1 MLKLRKIL
9 LYDSI
14 YIGILII
21 VLIISIIRIN
31 IKPNLFYKENSTIVG
46 RVESLEYE
54 DDYYKLTIK
63 GKEKVLGNFYS
74 NNKID
79 IHLGDKVKVS
89 GIISEPTNPTIK
101 NTFNYKKYL
110 NNKDIYHLINIDN
123 IIVISKNKNIYYKVK
138 EFVYKRLNHNKYLYT
153 FIVGDKFYLS
163 QEIKNSYQE
172 NGISHLFAISGM
184 HITLLSNIILK
195 LLSTLKVKENKRYLI
210 TSIILIFYLLIVGLS
225 PSILRGV
232 LFFIVFKYNNLYYFY
247 IKPTNL
253 FISVL
258 CISLLINP
266 KYIFEVSFQYSFLIS
281 FTLIYMSEFLSSKN
295 YFISLIKTSIIS
307 SIVSLPIS
315 LYNFYSINVLSVIY
329 NLLFIPLIT
338 IIVFPL
344 SLITFIF
351 PQITPIYNFITD
363 IMENIS
369 IVLSKIKLGKL
380 VFMKI
385 HPIFYILYLII
396 IFIVFYFIKKNNFKY
411 IFILLFILLI
421 HYIYPSIK
429 NDVFINFID
438 VGQGDSI
445 LIHND
450 KNILIDT
457 GGKES
462 NSNNNSI
469 VINKTIPYLK
479 SLGIKKIDYLILT
492 HGDYDHM
499 GESINLV
506 EKDKVKNVIFNCG
519 EFNNLEKELI
529 TKLNKNKVSY
539 YSCINEL
546 DLENNK
552 LYFLKTKEYDNE
564 NDNSNVIYTEINNYK
579 FIFTGDA
586 SINTEKEILKDY
598 NLPEIDV
605 LKVGHHGS
613 KTSSSKEFIN
623 EINPKYSI
631 ISVGKDNRYGHPNKE
646 ALDNLNNSQIYR
658 TDQDGS
664 IMFRIKNNKL
674 EIEACNP

>member
-1 MLKLRKIL
+1 MLRLRKIL

-63 GKEKVLGNFYS
+63 GKEKVLVNFYS
-74 NNKID
+74 KNKIN
-79 IHLGDKVKVS
+79 IHLGDKIKVS

-101 NTFNYKKYL
+101 NTFNYKNYL

-163 QEIKNSYQE
+163 QEIKNTYQE

-253 FISVL
+253 FILVL

-281 FTLIYMSEFLSSKN
+281 FTLIYMSEFLSSKY

-315 LYNFYSINVLSVIY
+315 LYNFYSINFLSIIY

-445 LIHND
+445 LIHNN

-479 SLGIKKIDYLILT
+479 SLGIKKLDYLILT

-506 EKDKVKNVIFNCG
+506 EKYKVKNVIFNCG

-552 LYFLKTKEYDNE
+552 LFFLQTKEYDNE

-613 KTSSSKEFIN
+613 KTSSSKEFIY

-646 ALDNLNNSQIYR
+646 ALDNLKDTRIYR
-658 TDQDGS
+658 TDQNGS
-664 IMFRIKNNKL
+664 IMFKIKNSKL
-674 EIEACNP
+674 KIETCSP

>member
-1 MLKLRKIL
+1 MLRLRKIL

-14 YIGILII
+14 YIGILLI

-31 IKPNLFYKENSTIVG
+31 IKPNLFYKEDSTITG
-46 RVESLEYE
+46 IIQNIEYE
-54 DDYYKLTIK
+54 EDYYKLTIK
-63 GKEKVLGNFYS
+63 GKEKVLGSFYS
-74 NNKID
+74 KNKID
-79 IHLGDKVKVS
+79 IHLGDKIKVS
-89 GIISEPTNPTIK
+89 GIISEPINPTLI

-110 NNKDIYHLINIDN
+110 NNKNIYHLIDIDS

-163 QEIKNSYQE
+163 QEIKNTYQE

-195 LLSTLKVKENKRYLI
+195 ILATLKVKENKKYLI
-210 TSIILIFYLLIVGLS
+210 TSTLLVLYLLIVGIT

-253 FISVL
+253 FILVL
-258 CISLLINP
+258 SISLLINP
-266 KYIFEVSFQYSFLIS
+266 KYIFEVSFQYSYLIS
-281 FTLIYMSEFLSSKN
+281 FTLIYMSEYLISNN
-295 YFISLIKTSIIS
+295 YFMSLLKTSTIS

-315 LYNFYSINVLSVIY
+315 LYNFYSINFLSIIY
-329 NLLFIPLIT
+329 NLFFIPLIT

-369 IVLSKIKLGKL
+369 IFLSKIKIGKL

-385 HPIFYILYLII
+385 HPLFYIVYLII
-396 IFIVFYFIKKNNFKY
+396 IFIAFYFIKKNNYKV
-411 IFILLFILLI
+411 IIILFFILLI
-421 HYIYPSIK
+421 HYIYPSI
-429 NDVFINFID
+429 NNNTFISFID

-445 LIHND
+445 LIHNNQ
-450 KNILIDT
+450 NILIDT
-457 GGKES
+457 GGKD
-462 NSNNNSI
+462 NSNESSI

-479 SLGIKKIDYLILT
+479 SLGIKRIDYLILT

-499 GESINLV
+499 GEAINLV
-506 EKDKVKNVIFNCG
+506 EKYKVKKIIFNCG
-519 EFNNLEKELI
+519 DHNDLEKRLI
-529 TKLNKNKVSY
+529 KILNKKKIKYYTCVEKV
-539 YSCINEL
+539 
-546 DLENNK
+546 EN
-552 LYFLKTKEYDNE
+552 LYFLQTKIFNNE

-579 FIFTGDA
+579 FMFMGDA
-586 SINTEKEILKDY
+586 SIITEKELLKEY
-598 NLPEIDV
+598 NLPDIDV

-613 KTSSSKEFIN
+613 KTSSSKEFIE

-631 ISVGKDNRYGHPNKE
+631 ISVGKENRYGHPNKE
-646 ALDNLNNSQIYR
+646 VLQNLKDSKIYR

-664 IMFRIKNNKL
+664 VIIKIKDNRL
-674 EIEACNP
+674 MIETGTA

>member
-9 LYDSI
+9 LYDSL

-21 VLIISIIRIN
+21 VLIISIVRIN
-31 IKPNLFYKENSTIVG
+31 IKPNLFYKENSTITG
-46 RVESLEYE
+46 IIQNIEYE
-54 DDYYKLTIK
+54 NEYYKLTIK
-63 GKEKVLGNFYS
+63 GKEKVLGNFHS
-74 NNKID
+74 KNKID
-79 IHLGDKVKVS
+79 IHLGDKIKVS
-89 GIISEPTNPTIK
+89 GIISEPTNPTLK

-110 NNKDIYHLINIDN
+110 NNKNIYHIIKIDS
-123 IIVISKNKNIYYKVK
+123 IKVISKNKNIYYIVK

-153 FIVGDKFYLS
+153 FILGDKFYLS
-163 QEIKNSYQE
+163 QEIKNTYQE

-184 HITLLSNIILK
+184 HITLLSNIIIK
-195 LLSTLKVKENKRYLI
+195 VLSILKVKENRRYLI
-210 TSIILIFYLLIVGLS
+210 TTIILIFYLLIVGIS

-232 LFFIVFKYNNLYYFY
+232 LFFIVFKYNSLYYFY

-253 FISVL
+253 FILVL

-266 KYIFEVSFQYSFLIS
+266 KYIFEVSFQYSYLIS
-281 FTLIYMSEFLSSKN
+281 FTLIYMSEFLTSKN
-295 YFISLIKTSIIS
+295 YFISLLKTSIIS
-307 SIVSLPIS
+307 SIVSLPIT
-315 LYNFYSINVLSVIY
+315 LYNFYSINNLSIIY
-329 NLLFIPLIT
+329 NLFFIPLIT

-344 SLITFIF
+344 SLITFLF
-351 PQITPIYNFITD
+351 PQLMPIYNFITD

-369 IVLSKIKLGKL
+369 ILLSKIKLGKL
-380 VFMKI
+380 VFMRI

-396 IFIVFYFIKKNNFKY
+396 IFIAFYFIKKNNFKY
-411 IFILLFILLI
+411 LFLLLFVLLI
-421 HYIYPSIK
+421 HYIYPSIN

-445 LIHND
+445 LIHNS

-462 NSNNNSI
+462 NTNDNSI
-469 VINKTIPYLK
+469 VLNKTIPYLK

-506 EKDKVKNVIFNCG
+506 EKYKVKKVIFNCG

-529 TKLNKNKVSY
+529 KKLNKNKVSY

-552 LYFLKTKEYDNE
+552 LFFLQTKEYDNE
-564 NDNSNVIYTEINNYK
+564 NDNSNVIYTELDGYK
-579 FIFTGDA
+579 FMFMGDA
-586 SINTEKEILKDY
+586 SVTTEHEILDKY
-598 NLPEIDV
+598 NLSDIDV

-613 KTSSSKEFIN
+613 RTSSSKEFIN
-623 EINPKYSI
+623 EINPKYSV
-631 ISVGKDNRYGHPNKE
+631 ISVGKNNRYGHPNKE
-646 ALDNLNNSQIYR
+646 VLENLEYSKIYR
-658 TDQDGS
+658 TDSDGS
-664 IMFRIKNNKL
+664 IMFKIKNNNLKV
-674 EIEACNP
+674 ETYDP

>member
-1 MLKLRKIL
+1 MLRLRKIL

-14 YIGILII
+14 NIGILII

-31 IKPNLFYKENSTIVG
+31 IKPNLFYKENSKIVG
-46 RVESLEYE
+46 TIENIEYE

-63 GKEKVLGNFYS
+63 GKEKVLGNYYS

-195 LLSTLKVKENKRYLI
+195 ILSTLKVKENKRYLI

-253 FISVL
+253 FILVL

-421 HYIYPSIK
+421 HYIYPSTK

-462 NSNNNSI
+462 STKEKSI

-479 SLGIKKIDYLILT
+479 SLGIKRIDYLILT

-552 LYFLKTKEYDNE
+552 LFFLQTKEYDNE

-623 EINPKYSI
+623 EIKPKYSI

-646 ALDNLNNSQIYR
+646 ALDNLENSKIYR

-664 IMFRIKNNKL
+664 IMFKIKNKKL
-674 EIEACNP
+674 KIETCAS

>member
-1 MLKLRKIL
+1 MLRLRKIL

-31 IKPNLFYKENSTIVG
+31 IKPNLFYKENSKIVG
-46 RVESLEYE
+46 TIENIEYE

-163 QEIKNSYQE
+163 HEIKNSYQE

-253 FISVL
+253 FILVL

-421 HYIYPSIK
+421 HYIYPSTK

-462 NSNNNSI
+462 SNKEKSI

-479 SLGIKKIDYLILT
+479 SLGIKRIDYLILT

-552 LYFLKTKEYDNE
+552 LFFLQTKEYDNE

-646 ALDNLNNSQIYR
+646 ALDNLENSIIYR

-664 IMFRIKNNKL
+664 IMFKIKNKKL
-674 EIEACNP
+674 KIETCAS

>member
-1 MLKLRKIL
+1 MLRLRKIL

-14 YIGILII
+14 YIGILLI

-31 IKPNLFYKENSTIVG
+31 IKPNLFYKEDSTITG
-46 RVESLEYE
+46 IIQNIEYE
-54 DDYYKLTIK
+54 KDYYKLTIK
-63 GKEKVLGNFYS
+63 GKEKVLGSFYS
-74 NNKID
+74 KNKID
-79 IHLGDKVKVS
+79 IHLGDKIKVS
-89 GIISEPTNPTIK
+89 GIISEPINPTLI

-110 NNKDIYHLINIDN
+110 NNKNIYHLIDIDS

-163 QEIKNSYQE
+163 QEIKNTYQE

-195 LLSTLKVKENKRYLI
+195 ILATLKVKENKKYLI
-210 TSIILIFYLLIVGLS
+210 TSTLLVLYLLIVGIT

-253 FISVL
+253 FILVL
-258 CISLLINP
+258 SISLLINP
-266 KYIFEVSFQYSFLIS
+266 KYIFEVSFQYSYLIS
-281 FTLIYMSEFLSSKN
+281 FTLIYMSEYLISNN
-295 YFISLIKTSIIS
+295 YFMSLLKTSTIS

-315 LYNFYSINVLSVIY
+315 LYNFYSINFLSIIY
-329 NLLFIPLIT
+329 NLFFIPLIT

-369 IVLSKIKLGKL
+369 IFLSKIKIGKL

-385 HPIFYILYLII
+385 HPLFYIVYLII
-396 IFIVFYFIKKNNFKY
+396 IFIAFYFIKKNNYKV
-411 IFILLFILLI
+411 IIILFFILLI
-421 HYIYPSIK
+421 HYIYPSI
-429 NDVFINFID
+429 NNNTFISFID

-445 LIHND
+445 LIHNNQ
-450 KNILIDT
+450 NILIDT
-457 GGKES
+457 GGKD
-462 NSNNNSI
+462 NSNESSI

-479 SLGIKKIDYLILT
+479 SLGIKRIDYLILT

-499 GESINLV
+499 GEAINLV
-506 EKDKVKNVIFNCG
+506 EKYKVKKIIFNCG
-519 EFNNLEKELI
+519 DHNDLEKRLI
-529 TKLNKNKVSY
+529 KILNKKKIKYYTCVEKV
-539 YSCINEL
+539 
-546 DLENNK
+546 EN
-552 LYFLKTKEYDNE
+552 LYFLQTKIFNNE

-579 FIFTGDA
+579 FMFMGDA
-586 SINTEKEILKDY
+586 SIITEKELLKEY
-598 NLPEIDV
+598 NLPDIDV

-613 KTSSSKEFIN
+613 KTSSSKEFIE

-646 ALDNLNNSQIYR
+646 VLQNLKDSKIYR

-664 IMFRIKNNKL
+664 VIIKIKDNRL
-674 EIEACNP
+674 MIETGTA

>member
-1 MLKLRKIL
+1 MLRLRKIL

-74 NNKID
+74 KNKIN
-79 IHLGDKVKVS
+79 IHLGDKIKVS
-89 GIISEPTNPTIK
+89 GIISEPTNPTLENI
-101 NTFNYKKYL
+101 FNYKKYL
-110 NNKDIYHLINIDN
+110 NNKNIYHMIRIDS
-123 IIVISKNKNIYYKVK
+123 IKVISNNKNIYYKVK

-232 LFFIVFKYNNLYYFY
+232 LFFIVFKYNNIYYFY

>member
-1 MLKLRKIL
+1 MLRLRKIL

-31 IKPNLFYKENSTIVG
+31 IKPNLFYKENSKIVG
-46 RVESLEYE
+46 TIENIEYE

-253 FISVL
+253 FILVL

-421 HYIYPSIK
+421 HYIYPSTK
-429 NDVFINFID
+429 NDAFINFID

-462 NSNNNSI
+462 STKEKSI

-479 SLGIKKIDYLILT
+479 SLGIKRIDYLILT

-552 LYFLKTKEYDNE
+552 LFFLQTREYDNE

-646 ALDNLNNSQIYR
+646 ALDNLENSKIYR

-664 IMFRIKNNKL
+664 IMFKIKNKKL
-674 EIEACNP
+674 KIETCAS

>member
-1 MLKLRKIL
+1 MLRLRKIL

-31 IKPNLFYKENSTIVG
+31 IKPNLFYKENSIIVG
-46 RVESLEYE
+46 TIENIEYE

-63 GKEKVLGNFYS
+63 GKEKVLGNYYS

-253 FISVL
+253 FILVL

-421 HYIYPSIK
+421 HYIYPSTK

-462 NSNNNSI
+462 SNKEKSI

-552 LYFLKTKEYDNE
+552 LFFLQTKEYDNE

-646 ALDNLNNSQIYR
+646 ALDNLENSKIYR

-664 IMFRIKNNKL
+664 IMFKIKNKKL
-674 EIEACNP
+674 KIETCAS

>member
-1 MLKLRKIL
+1 LLRLRKIL

-31 IKPNLFYKENSTIVG
+31 IKPNLFYKKNSKIVG
-46 RVESLEYE
+46 TIENIEYE
-54 DDYYKLTIK
+54 DDYYKFTIK

-163 QEIKNSYQE
+163 HEIKNSYQE

-253 FISVL
+253 FILVL

-421 HYIYPSIK
+421 HYIYPSTK

-462 NSNNNSI
+462 SNKEKSI

-479 SLGIKKIDYLILT
+479 SLGIKRIDYLILT

-552 LYFLKTKEYDNE
+552 LFFLQTKEYDNE

-623 EINPKYSI
+623 EIKPKYSI

-646 ALDNLNNSQIYR
+646 ALDNLENSIIYR

-664 IMFRIKNNKL
+664 IMFKIKNKKL
-674 EIEACNP
+674 KIETCAS

>member
-1 MLKLRKIL
+1 MSLKEEK
-9 LYDSI
+9 
-14 YIGILII
+14 
-21 VLIISIIRIN
+21 
-31 IKPNLFYKENSTIVG
+31 NS
-46 RVESLEYE
+46 S
-54 DDYYKLTIK
+54 
-63 GKEKVLGNFYS
+63 
-74 NNKID
+74 
-79 IHLGDKVKVS
+79 DK
-89 GIISEPTNPTIK
+89 
-101 NTFNYKKYL
+101 
-110 NNKDIYHLINIDN
+110 N
-123 IIVISKNKNIYYKVK
+123 II
-138 EFVYKRLNHNKYLYT
+138 
-153 FIVGDKFYLS
+153 D
-163 QEIKNSYQE
+163 
-172 NGISHLFAISGM
+172 HL
-184 HITLLSNIILK
+184 
-195 LLSTLKVKENKRYLI
+195 
-210 TSIILIFYLLIVGLS
+210 LLIAGLFDGNDLIEINCCS
-225 PSILRGV
+225 
-232 LFFIVFKYNNLYYFY
+232 YNIHKKQMSSETSFY
-247 IKPTNL
+247 IKPNNL
-253 FISVL
+253 FILVL
-258 CISLLINP
+258 SISLLINP
-266 KYIFEVSFQYSFLIS
+266 KYIFEVSFQYSYLIS
-281 FTLIYMSEFLSSKN
+281 FTLIYMSEFLTSKN
-295 YFISLIKTSIIS
+295 YFISLIKTSTIS

-315 LYNFYSINVLSVIY
+315 LYNFYSINILSIIY
-329 NLLFIPLIT
+329 NLFFIPLIT

-411 IFILLFILLI
+411 SFILLFILLI

-445 LIHND
+445 LIHNRN
-450 KNILIDT
+450 NILIDT

-479 SLGIKKIDYLILT
+479 SLGIKKLDYLILT

-506 EKDKVKNVIFNCG
+506 EKYKVKNVIFNCG
-519 EFNNLEKELI
+519 EFNNLERELI

-552 LYFLKTKEYDNE
+552 LFFLQTREYDNE

-646 ALDNLNNSQIYR
+646 ALDNLENSKIYR

-664 IMFRIKNNKL
+664 ITFRIINNKL
-674 EIEACNP
+674 EIEACSP

>member
-1 MLKLRKIL
+1 MLRLRKIL

-31 IKPNLFYKENSTIVG
+31 IKPNLFYKENSKIVG
-46 RVESLEYE
+46 TIENIEYE

-63 GKEKVLGNFYS
+63 GKEKVLGNYYS

-195 LLSTLKVKENKRYLI
+195 ILSTLKVKENKRYLI

-253 FISVL
+253 FILVL

-421 HYIYPSIK
+421 HYIYPSTK

-462 NSNNNSI
+462 STKEKSI

-479 SLGIKKIDYLILT
+479 SLGIKRIDYLILT

-552 LYFLKTKEYDNE
+552 LFFLQTKEYDNE

-623 EINPKYSI
+623 EIKPKYSI

-646 ALDNLNNSQIYR
+646 ALDNLENSKIYR

-664 IMFRIKNNKL
+664 IMFKIKNKKL
-674 EIEACNP
+674 KIETCAS

>member
-46 RVESLEYE
+46 RAESLEYE

-74 NNKID
+74 KNKID

-253 FISVL
+253 FILVL
-258 CISLLINP
+258 CISLLTNP

-445 LIHND
+445 LIHNN

-506 EKDKVKNVIFNCG
+506 EKYKVKNVIFNCG

-552 LYFLKTKEYDNE
+552 LFFLQTKEYDNE

-646 ALDNLNNSQIYR
+646 ALDNLENSKIYR

>member
-1 MLKLRKIL
+1 MLRLRKIL

-31 IKPNLFYKENSTIVG
+31 IKPNLFYKENSIIVG
-46 RVESLEYE
+46 TIENIEYE

-63 GKEKVLGNFYS
+63 GKEKVLGNYYS

-153 FIVGDKFYLS
+153 FIVGDKFNLS

-195 LLSTLKVKENKRYLI
+195 ILSTLKVKENKRYLI

-253 FISVL
+253 FILVL

-421 HYIYPSIK
+421 HYIYPSTK

-462 NSNNNSI
+462 SNKEKSI

-479 SLGIKKIDYLILT
+479 SLGIKRIDYLILT

-552 LYFLKTKEYDNE
+552 LFFLQTKEYDNE

-646 ALDNLNNSQIYR
+646 ALDNLENSKIYR

-664 IMFRIKNNKL
+664 IMFKIKNKKL
-674 EIEACNP
+674 KIETCAS

>member
-1 MLKLRKIL
+1 MLRLRKIL
-9 LYDSI
+9 LCDSI
-14 YIGILII
+14 YIGILLI

-31 IKPNLFYKENSTIVG
+31 IKPNLLYKEDSTITG
-46 RVESLEYE
+46 IIQNIEYE
-54 DDYYKLTIK
+54 EDYYKLTIK
-63 GKEKVLGNFYS
+63 GKEKVLGSFYS
-74 NNKID
+74 KNKID
-79 IHLGDKVKVS
+79 IHLGDKIKVS
-89 GIISEPTNPTIK
+89 GIISEPTNPTLI
-101 NTFNYKKYL
+101 NTFNYKQYL
-110 NNKDIYHLINIDN
+110 NNKNIYHLINIDS
-123 IIVISKNKNIYYKVK
+123 IKVISKNRNIYYKVK
-138 EFVYKRLNHNKYLYT
+138 EFVYKRLNHNKCLYT

-184 HITLLSNIILK
+184 HITLLSNIIMK
-195 LLSTLKVKENKRYLI
+195 ILSILKVKEHKKYLI
-210 TSIILIFYLLIVGLS
+210 TSILLFIYLLIVGIT

-253 FISVL
+253 FILVL
-258 CISLLINP
+258 SISLLINP
-266 KYIFEVSFQYSFLIS
+266 KYIFEVSFQYSYLIS
-281 FTLIYMSEFLSSKN
+281 FTLIYMSEFLTSKN
-295 YFISLIKTSIIS
+295 YFISLIKTSTIS

-315 LYNFYSINVLSVIY
+315 LYNFYSINILSIIY
-329 NLLFIPLIT
+329 NLFFIPLIT

-411 IFILLFILLI
+411 SFILLSILLI

-445 LIHND
+445 LIHNR
-450 KNILIDT
+450 KIILIDT

-479 SLGIKKIDYLILT
+479 SLGIKKLDYLILT

-506 EKDKVKNVIFNCG
+506 EKYKVKNVIFNCG
-519 EFNNLEKELI
+519 EFNNLERELI

-552 LYFLKTKEYDNE
+552 LFFLQTREYDNE

-646 ALDNLNNSQIYR
+646 ALDNLENSKIYR

-674 EIEACNP
+674 EIEACSP